1 MKKEWAA
8 SLGAAKLA
16 RIPIWVVHFCKWD
29 RSMLWNDPADIE
41 HVARPI
47 VAVGNEYPPAF
58 ELDWHRHR
66 RGQLLY
72 AARGVI
78 VVSTQAGAWVAP
90 PERAVWTPGGC
101 LHAVRMVGTV
111 STRSVLIE
119 ADTVGSLGEVN
130 RVIQVSPLL
139 RSLLEE
145 ACDIAPEYD
154 VDGRDG
160 MVMKLLL
167 AELPRAPTVPLAV
180 PFPHRPDM
188 ARKCQRFL
196 ERPTP
201 HDTIDQ
207 WSAELGMGR
216 RAFTRAFRRETGLSF
231 GAWRQQA
238 CLLVALPRLAAGEAV
253 TTIALD
259 LGYDS
264 PAAFTTMFKRLVGV
278 APSHY
283 GTGRAIAAN

>member
-1 MKKEWAA
+1 M
-8 SLGAAKLA
+8 
-16 RIPIWVVHFCKWD
+16 P
-29 RSMLWNDPADIE
+29 WNNPAHVE

-47 VAVGNEYPPAF
+47 VAIGNEYPPSF
-58 ELDWHRHR
+58 ELDWHQHR

-72 AARGVI
+72 AARGV
-78 VVSTQAGAWVAP
+78 VVLSTPHGAWVAP
-90 PERAVWTPGGC
+90 PERAIWIPAGC
-101 LHAVRMVGTV
+101 PHTVRMIGAV

-119 ADTVGSLGEVN
+119 PDAAGSLGDGN
-130 RVIQVSPLL
+130 KVIQVSPLL
-139 RSLLEE
+139 RSLLDA

-160 MVMKLLL
+160 MVMTLLL
-167 AELPRAPTVPLAV
+167 AELPRAPVVPLAV
-180 PFPHRPDM
+180 PFPKTPEL
-188 ARKCQRFL
+188 ARKCQAFL

-201 HDTIDQ
+201 HDTIDR
-207 WSAELGMGR
+207 WSAALGMGR
-216 RAFTRAFRRETGLSF
+216 RAFTRAFRKETGLSF

-264 PAAFTTMFKRLVGV
+264 PAAFSTMFRRLLGM
-278 APSHY
+278 APSRY
-283 GTGRAIAAN
+283 RLSDKIGDPVS

>member
-1 MKKEWAA
+1 MPW
-8 SLGAAKLA
+8 SNPDHVDH
-16 RIPIWVVHFCKWD
+16 IP
-29 RSMLWNDPADIE
+29 
-41 HVARPI
+41 RPI
-47 VAVGNEYPPAF
+47 VAVGNDYPPAF
-58 ELDWHRHR
+58 ELDWHEHR

-78 VVSTQAGAWVAP
+78 VVSTPYGAWVAP

-101 LHAVRMVGTV
+101 RHSVRMVGAV
-111 STRSVLIE
+111 STRGVLIE
-119 ADTVGSLGEVN
+119 ADAPGSLGPAN

-139 RSLLEE
+139 RNLLET
-145 ACDIAPEYD
+145 ACQIEPEY
-154 VDGRDG
+154 VPGSRDE
-160 MVMKLLL
+160 MVMTLLM
-167 AELPRAPTVPLAV
+167 AELVRAPTVPLAV
-180 PFPHRPDM
+180 PFPQSGEL
-188 ARKCQRFL
+188 ARLCQAFL
-196 ERPTP
+196 EHPRP

-207 WSAELGMGR
+207 WAARLGMGR
-216 RAFTRAFRRETGLSF
+216 RAFTRLFNRETGLSF

-264 PAAFTTMFKRLVGV
+264 PAAFTTMFKRLIGV

-283 GTGRAIAAN
+283 RMDGTA